1 MIIWIECTAKTK
13 DELEDLLR
21 IGGYR
26 DYSEAVALAI
36 SNQLLLQ
43 RGAKAGSGAA
53 TITMAEK
60 PPGRDP
66 ELTKAV
72 PQRAPS
78 TIRNRPTSR
87 GSRSYLRAL
96 DPTFEQE
103 ARLPSPTMSSQE
115 DRRSPSI
122 AGFSGSTTSSLP
134 CKRAFERS

>member
-87 GSRSYLRAL
+87 GSRSYFRAL

-103 ARLPSPTMSSQE
+103 PRLPSPTMSSQE
-115 DRRSPSI
+115 ATRSPSTP
-122 AGFSGSTTSSLP
+122 GFSRRPPRSFPSNRP
-134 CKRAFERS
+134 C